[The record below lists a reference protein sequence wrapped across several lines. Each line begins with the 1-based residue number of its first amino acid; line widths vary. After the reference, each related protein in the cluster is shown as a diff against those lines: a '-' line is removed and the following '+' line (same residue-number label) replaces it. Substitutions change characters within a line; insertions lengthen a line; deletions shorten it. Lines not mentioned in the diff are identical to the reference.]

1 MRPLYLAIGL
11 ALIIAGAALIALYGV
26 VIKPERDARALITES
41 TLIMEKGD
49 KESIAQGINTL
60 RTIFVRYPNTNA
72 VPQAYFLT
80 AQAYERLGLF
90 RIAYIKYGYLLR
102 KPLSEK
108 TDERLRN
115 EAAIKMNK
123 IRILRNYSEEG
134 VHNLYGMLG
143 TAQNPDL
150 RSKVYAELGQAYLRG
165 GDTKRARSSFDIALQ
180 ENSSNEEALI
190 GKARSL
196 KRSGRD
202 EEAYIVYDYFLK
214 YYGAVS
220 PYTTDVRNAYMSEL
234 YDSGIRSFRAGSHYK
249 AIDYFNKF
257 VTIFGGTRLSENA
270 YYWAGESYYS
280 LRKFDSSVKYF
291 DRALSNGFYHK
302 DEDARIKKGYAYFM
316 ASRYGNAAQEFQ
328 KYLHDF
334 PRGKYSNDAKRWKE
348 MSTQNIPAKEP
359 LLPPEDFD
367 IEKMKKPE
375 KKDRSSLDEKDASDK
390 VEPQGDS
397 DDNGKDQ
404 PKDEESKDN
413 PYGNEEVGGSYDIET
428 DNIAEM

>member
-11 ALIIAGAALIALYGV
+11 ALIIAGAALVTVYGV
-26 VIKPERDARALITES
+26 IIKPERDARAIITES

-49 KESIAQGINTL
+49 KDSITQGINTL
-60 RTIFVRYPNTNA
+60 RTVFVRYPNTDA

-80 AQAYERLGLF
+80 AQAYEKLGLY

-102 KPLSEK
+102 KPLSDK

-115 EAAIKMNK
+115 EAAVKMNK

-134 VHNLYGMLG
+134 IHNLYGMLG

-165 GDTKRARSSFDIALQ
+165 GDVKRAKSSFDIALQ

-190 GKARSL
+190 GKARAL
-196 KRSGRD
+196 KRNGLD
-202 EEAYIVYDYFLK
+202 NEAYVVYDYFLK

-220 PYTTDVRNAYMSEL
+220 PYTNDVRNAYMNEL
-234 YDSGIRSFRAGSHYK
+234 YDSGIRSFRAGSYYK
-249 AIDYFNKF
+249 AIEFFNKF
-257 VTIFGGTRLSENA
+257 VTIFGGSRLSENA

-280 LRKFDSSVKYF
+280 LRKFDTSVRYF
-291 DRALSNGFYHK
+291 DRVLTNGFYHK
-302 DEDARIKKGYAYFM
+302 DEDARIKKGYAFFM
-316 ASRYGNAAQEFQ
+316 SRRYDHAAAEFQ

-334 PRGKYSNDAKRWKE
+334 PKGKYAHDAKRWKD

-367 IEKMKKPE
+367 LEKQKKQD
-375 KKDRSSLDEKDASDK
+375 KKDQSSFEEKDSGDK
-390 VEPQGDS
+390 VEPQGDVEEKEQQKEKE
-397 DDNGKDQ
+397 D
-404 PKDEESKDN
+404 ESKDN
-413 PYGNEEVGGSYDIET
+413 PYGNEEVGGTADSDT